1 MEISQLPSSHLFSNP
16 LSSDRTPGRNER
28 LDPNGQP
35 HQEGVSRSSNSQAVA
50 ASERFTSAESFSL
63 TLETKEGD
71 KVTIQFSG
79 QDSFSASIAGV
90 KNQNGQAAS
99 VSLEQS
105 SSSSFGFSVEGDLN
119 ADELDAI
126 TNLVKDMTGIANDFF
141 SGNVQD
147 AFNTAANYQMDGA
160 ELASMDFQLTR
171 SQTYTSTA
179 MYENV
184 QQMNDPGYG
193 LQGLQPLREGL
204 TDQLDNAHQIMQD
217 ATDFT
222 RSLLNNL
229 IEQDGRYTDANNE
242 AQQQLQNNLS
252 LLDSM
257 LANLGTQSGDETQT
271 QGEPNS
277 QA

>member
-1 MEISQLPSSHLFSNP
+1 MDISQLPSSNLFSNP

-28 LDPNGQP
+28 LDPPGQT
-35 HQEGVSRSSNSQAVA
+35 QSDEVSRRGSSQAVA
-50 ASERFTSAESFSL
+50 ASERFTAAESFSL

-71 KVTIQFSG
+71 KVTIEFSG
-79 QDSFSASIAGV
+79 QDSFRASIAGV
-90 KNQNGQAAS
+90 SNNNGQAAS

-184 QQMNDPGYG
+184 QQMNDPGFG
-193 LQGLQPLREGL
+193 LQGLQPIREGL
-204 TDQLDNAHQIMQD
+204 TEQLGNAHQIMQD

-229 IEQDGRYTDANNE
+229 IEQDGRYTEASNN

-252 LLDSM
+252 MLDSM
-257 LANLGTQSGDETQT
+257 LANLGTQSGDETQLQEEPT
-271 QGEPNS
+271 GE
-277 QA
+277 A